1 MEQASPQISKSP
13 FKAKNFLNLQLL
25 CKFNENLADSK
36 IILLLGVTHIQNFAG
51 VRGSK
56 YK

>member
-1 MEQASPQISKSP
+1 MESTAEISKSP
-13 FKAKNFLNLQLL
+13 FKAKNFLNLQPL

-51 VRGSK
+51 VRVGK